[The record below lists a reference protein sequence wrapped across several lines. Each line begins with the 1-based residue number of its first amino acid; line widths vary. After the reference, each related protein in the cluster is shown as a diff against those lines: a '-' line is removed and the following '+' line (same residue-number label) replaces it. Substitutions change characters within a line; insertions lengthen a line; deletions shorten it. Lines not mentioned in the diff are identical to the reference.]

1 MIFRTRSNLVRQVF
15 SVFVLCGLFGNFA
28 AAQEPDPR
36 ELLSRMGN
44 EVASLQQFRID
55 GYAYADARL
64 DAGLIHEN
72 STQATMRVS
81 KPDSVRIT
89 NRTAEDL
96 KELYFKSNGLTI
108 YTRSKNF
115 YGQIQFPEETTNALA
130 YAVKELDIDVPMM
143 DFVTGDVAERMLANA
158 TEVIYIG
165 RSLVRDNEYEQI
177 VIRTPEIDVQIWIA
191 AEGPPLPG
199 KMALSAKWDGGSPR
213 TVVFMKWDT
222 APDFPD
228 DVFDFV
234 PPDGAQKIAIETRFD
249 SEE

>member
-1 MIFRTRSNLVRQVF
+1 MTFGTRSTLVRQGF
-15 SVFVLCGLFGNFA
+15 FVIAVCGLFGNFA

-36 ELLSRMGN
+36 ELLSRMSN
-44 EVASLQQFRID
+44 EIASLQQFRID
-55 GYAYADARL
+55 GDAYADARL

-89 NRTAEDL
+89 NRTAEEV
-96 KELYFKSNGLTI
+96 KELYFKSNELTI
-108 YTRSKNF
+108 YTEPKNF
-115 YGQIQFPEETTNALA
+115 YGQIQFPEETTNGLE
-130 YAVKELDIDVPMM
+130 YAVEELDIDVPMM
-143 DFVTGDVAERMLANA
+143 DFVREDVAERMLATA

-177 VIRTPEIDVQIWIA
+177 VIRTPEVDVQMWIA
-191 AEGPPLPG
+191 TEGPPLPG

-228 DVFDFV
+228 DVFDFE
-234 PPDGAQKIAIETRFD
+234 PPDGAVKIDIQTQFD

>member
-1 MIFRTRSNLVRQVF
+1 MTYRTRPNLVRQVF
-15 SVFVLCGLFGNFA
+15 SVVAICGLFGNFA

-36 ELLSRMGN
+36 ELLSRMSN
-44 EVASLQQFRID
+44 EIANLQQFRID
-55 GYAYADARL
+55 GDAYADARL

-89 NRTAEDL
+89 NRTAEDT
-96 KELYFKSNGLTI
+96 KELYFTSNELTI
-108 YTRSKNF
+108 YTQSKNF
-115 YGQIQFPEETTNALA
+115 YGQTQFPEETTNGLE
-130 YAVKELDIDVPMM
+130 YAVEELDIDVPMM
-143 DFVTGDVAERMLANA
+143 DFVRGDVAERMLATA

-177 VIRTPEIDVQIWIA
+177 VIRTPEIDVQMWIA
-191 AEGPPLPG
+191 TEGPPLPG
-199 KMALSAKWDGGSPR
+199 KMALSAKWDGGAPR
-213 TVVFMKWDT
+213 TVVFMEWDT

-228 DVFDFV
+228 DVFDFE
-234 PPDGAQKIAIETRFD
+234 PPDGAQKIVIQTQFD

>member
-1 MIFRTRSNLVRQVF
+1 MIFRTRPNLVRQAFAVIA
-15 SVFVLCGLFGNFA
+15 VCGLFGNFA

-36 ELLSRMGN
+36 ELLSRMSN
-44 EVASLQQFRID
+44 EIASLQQFRID
-55 GYAYADARL
+55 GDAYADARL

-96 KELYFKSNGLTI
+96 KELYFTSNQLSI
-108 YTRSKNF
+108 YTQPKNY
-115 YGQIQFPEETTNALA
+115 YGQVQFPEGTTNGLDYAIEALG
-130 YAVKELDIDVPMM
+130 IDVPMM
-143 DFVTGDVAERMLANA
+143 DFLSGDVAERMLADA
-158 TEVIYIG
+158 TEVIYVG
-165 RSLVRDNEYEQI
+165 RSLVRDNEYEQV

-191 AEGPPLPG
+191 TEGPPLPG
-199 KMALSAKWDGGSPR
+199 KMSLSAKWDGGSPR
-213 TVVFMKWDT
+213 TVVFMEWDT

-228 DVFDFV
+228 DIFDFE
-234 PPDGAQKIAIETRFD
+234 PPDGAMKIDIQTQLD